1 MQAGYGAWCGR
12 FDCAACVRPITPSIS
27 QLAAAGRPFCV
38 STDRLGHGTAAVS
51 SGRNCAGVQRAGFG
65 RTAMKQ
71 RHDAF
76 GRDED
81 QRRGQ
86 DGDDEA
92 FAAGQPVE
100 DEARLRNI
108 ALYGQTGCVYP
119 ALLQLG
125 QASGLAAICTLAG
138 RRQMRWGGGRGRAES
153 AERAREH
160 SKQATAKNLAANQAS
175 LASSQQTFLFT
186 FFPAHK
192 GNCKYDRRSD
202 FAASSQPGAVAGRGP
217 VQLK

>member
-1 MQAGYGAWCGR
+1 MVLG
-12 FDCAACVRPITPSIS
+12 VV
-27 QLAAAGRPFCV
+27 V
-38 STDRLGHGTAAVS
+38 STALRAFAQSHPQSRNWRLRDDRSMYQRIDLAMERRQYSVVGIARA
-51 SGRNCAGVQRAGFG
+51 VQRAGFG

-108 ALYGQTGCVYP
+108 AWMGR
-119 ALLQLG
+119 LG
-125 QASGLAAICTLAG
+125 ACIQRSSNWG
-138 RRQMRWGGGRGRAES
+138 RRLDWLRFARLLEGGKCCGVVGEAGQREQESTASNSKKPRG
-153 AERAREH
+153 
-160 SKQATAKNLAANQAS
+160 
-175 LASSQQTFLFT
+175 
-186 FFPAHK
+186 
-192 GNCKYDRRSD
+192 
-202 FAASSQPGAVAGRGP
+202 
-217 VQLK
+217 